1 LAIFWGVALKNDIL
15 KTGVEILDEYFEELS
30 KDKKIDQDLHSVL
43 LDLWKQRRLYTK
55 TYLMHE
61 LDDLLKEKSK

>member
-1 LAIFWGVALKNDIL
+1 MKNNTL
-15 KTGVEILDEYFEELS
+15 KTGVEIIDGYFEGLS